1 MNAAVLPQAANDS
14 KIRIHGARLLSR
26 KIVKLRGIRIELMT
40 RVARRPC
47 SAEFRDHWH
56 VLSLMSVQR
65 DAAIVNKIG
74 DSLLRRIYGV
84 EDWVRVLRAGEILN
98 STWEAGQHDYML
110 VFIDPAK
117 IEDAAHRAGISLPPA
132 VPSTLNLAFEPVRRT
147 LITLRNELS
156 SPGLLSSLYIETL
169 SQQIVLHLVRWLGDE
184 RQQAAAANPHGLS
197 SWKQRVV
204 QRFINDR
211 LLEDIAL
218 SDMAREAGLSETY
231 FCTMFRR
238 TFGMPPYRYILLSR
252 LERAKELMA
261 DPGRSLT
268 DIAMES
274 GFGSLSRFS
283 TAFSRLVG
291 MAPSAYRKQQY

>member
-1 MNAAVLPQAANDS
+1 
-14 KIRIHGARLLSR
+14 
-26 KIVKLRGIRIELMT
+26 
-40 RVARRPC
+40 
-47 SAEFRDHWH
+47 
-56 VLSLMSVQR
+56 MSVQR

-74 DSLLRRIYGV
+74 DSLLRRINGV

-132 VPSTLNLAFEPVRRT
+132 VPSSLNLAFEPVRRT
-147 LITLRNELS
+147 LVTLRNELA

-169 SQQIVLHLVRWLGDE
+169 CQQIVLHLVRWLGDE

-204 QRFINDR
+204 QRFIHDR
-211 LLEDIAL
+211 LMDDDIAL

-238 TFGMPPYRYILLSR
+238 TFGTPPYRYILLSR

-283 TAFSRLVG
+283 TAFSRLMG
-291 MAPSAYRKQQY
+291 MTPSAYRRQQY